1 MYASS
6 ATHDEKVLRA
16 VEGERAAEAERLA
29 QERLQIELATVN
41 HDLVLRAMRLA
52 LSAPERE
59 AAQAEALLEAVT
71 AYLRVAQ
78 QRGSSEPAR
87 IAAALAELRQACAS
101 RDGEPAQQRDRMTD
115 DPRAIIAE
123 DEAMLGAG
131 LRDALAALW
140 PNLRIC
146 ALVEDGIQTL
156 RALEEHK
163 PDILFLDI
171 QMPGL
176 SGLEVAQ
183 QVNGRCHV
191 VFVTAFDD
199 HAIQAFEQGAV
210 DYLLKPLSVSRL
222 ATAVARLKQRIGSTP
237 ARLDGLIDRLAE
249 TARRRISPL
258 DHGVARPRGPADHDR
273 GSLLLPLRQQVHRRR
288 HARRRGIDPSDLA

>member
-1 MYASS
+1 
-6 ATHDEKVLRA
+6 
-16 VEGERAAEAERLA
+16 
-29 QERLQIELATVN
+29 
-41 HDLVLRAMRLA
+41 
-52 LSAPERE
+52 
-59 AAQAEALLEAVT
+59 
-71 AYLRVAQ
+71 
-78 QRGSSEPAR
+78 
-87 IAAALAELRQACAS
+87 
-101 RDGEPAQQRDRMTD
+101 MTD
-115 DPRAIIAE
+115 DPRAVIAE
-123 DEAMLGAG
+123 DEPLLATG

-176 SGLEVAQ
+176 SGIEVAQ

-210 DYLLKPLSVSRL
+210 DYVLKPLSMSR
-222 ATAVARLKQRIGSTP
+222 T
-237 ARLDGLIDRLAE
+237 
-249 TARRRISPL
+249 
-258 DHGVARPRGPADHDR
+258 
-273 GSLLLPLRQQVHRRR
+273 
-288 HARRRGIDPSDLA
+288 RRGNVR

>member
-1 MYASS
+1 
-6 ATHDEKVLRA
+6 
-16 VEGERAAEAERLA
+16 
-29 QERLQIELATVN
+29 
-41 HDLVLRAMRLA
+41 
-52 LSAPERE
+52 
-59 AAQAEALLEAVT
+59 
-71 AYLRVAQ
+71 
-78 QRGSSEPAR
+78 
-87 IAAALAELRQACAS
+87 
-101 RDGEPAQQRDRMTD
+101 MTD
-115 DPRAIIAE
+115 DPRAVIAE
-123 DEAMLGAG
+123 DEALLGAG

-146 ALVEDGIQTL
+146 AIVEDGIQTL

-176 SGLEVAQ
+176 SGIEVAQ

-222 ATAVARLKQRIGSTP
+222 ATAVARLKQRIGTAP
-237 ARLDGLIDRLAE
+237 ARLEGLIDRLAE
-249 TARRRISPL
+249 PRDGGHLRWITASHGREVRLITIAEVCYFRSDNKYTAVVMADGEALIRVTLRELIEQL
-258 DHGVARPRGPADHDR
+258 DPAVFW
-273 GSLLLPLRQQVHRRR
+273 QVHRSTVVNANAIAGLVRDGYGR
-288 HARRRGIDPSDLA
+288 LNLKLKDRSETLVVSDTYASRFRVM

>member
-1 MYASS
+1 M
-6 ATHDEKVLRA
+6 TH
-16 VEGERAAEAERLA
+16 
-29 QERLQIELATVN
+29 
-41 HDLVLRAMRLA
+41 
-52 LSAPERE
+52 
-59 AAQAEALLEAVT
+59 
-71 AYLRVAQ
+71 
-78 QRGSSEPAR
+78 
-87 IAAALAELRQACAS
+87 
-101 RDGEPAQQRDRMTD
+101 
-115 DPRAIIAE
+115 DPRAVIAE
-123 DEAMLGAG
+123 DEPLLGAG

-140 PNLRIC
+140 PSLRVC

-156 RALEEHK
+156 RALERHK

-176 SGLEVAQ
+176 SGIEVAQ

-210 DYLLKPLSVSRL
+210 DYLLKPLSLSRL

-249 TARRRISPL
+249 PREGEYLRWITASQGREVRLITIAEVCYFRSDNKYIAVVTPDGEALIRMTLRELIDQL
-258 DHGVARPRGPADHDR
+258 DPA
-273 GSLLLPLRQQVHRRR
+273 QFWQVHRSTVVNANAIAGFVRDGHGR
-288 HARRRGIDPSDLA
+288 LSVKLKQCSETLLVSEAHASRFRAM

>member
-1 MYASS
+1 
-6 ATHDEKVLRA
+6 
-16 VEGERAAEAERLA
+16 
-29 QERLQIELATVN
+29 
-41 HDLVLRAMRLA
+41 
-52 LSAPERE
+52 
-59 AAQAEALLEAVT
+59 
-71 AYLRVAQ
+71 
-78 QRGSSEPAR
+78 
-87 IAAALAELRQACAS
+87 
-101 RDGEPAQQRDRMTD
+101 MTD
-115 DPRAIIAE
+115 DPRAVIAE
-123 DEAMLGAG
+123 DEPLLAAG

-140 PNLRIC
+140 PSLEIC
-146 ALVEDGIQTL
+146 ALVEDGIQAL

-210 DYLLKPLSVSRL
+210 DYVLKPLSMSRL
-222 ATAVARLKQRIGSTP
+222 ATAVTRLKQRIGSTP

-249 TARRRISPL
+249 PREGEYLRWITASQGREVRLITIAEVCYFRSDNKYTAVVTPDGEALIRVTLRELIDQL
-258 DHGVARPRGPADHDR
+258 DPAVFW
-273 GSLLLPLRQQVHRRR
+273 QVHRSTVVNANAIAGLVRDGHGR
-288 HARRRGIDPSDLA
+288 LNVKLKQRSETLLVSETHAARFRAM

>member
-1 MYASS
+1 
-6 ATHDEKVLRA
+6 
-16 VEGERAAEAERLA
+16 
-29 QERLQIELATVN
+29 
-41 HDLVLRAMRLA
+41 
-52 LSAPERE
+52 
-59 AAQAEALLEAVT
+59 
-71 AYLRVAQ
+71 
-78 QRGSSEPAR
+78 
-87 IAAALAELRQACAS
+87 
-101 RDGEPAQQRDRMTD
+101 MTD
-115 DPRAIIAE
+115 APRAIIAE
-123 DEAMLGAG
+123 DEAMLAAG

-171 QMPGL
+171 RMPGL

-210 DYLLKPLSVSRL
+210 DYLLKPWSVSRL
-222 ATAVARLKQRIGSTP
+222 ATAVARLKQRVGSTP

-249 TARRRISPL
+249 PREGEYLRWITASQGREVRLITIAEVCYFRSDNKYTAVITTDGEALIRVTLRELIDQL
-258 DHGVARPRGPADHDR
+258 DPSVFW
-273 GSLLLPLRQQVHRRR
+273 QVHRGTVVNANAIAGLLRDGHDR
-288 HARRRGIDPSDLA
+288 LSIKLKERTETLTVSETHAARFRAM